1 MFLVFKIFLFQ
12 LSLLIYSSK
21 LSIYLTCL
29 KLFLRFF
36 LNKDVECL
44 DENISQNNQTQNILN
59 YENKDSNR
67 DELVLNFKINFSEI
81 TLENDEFP
89 SSFNCSFS
97 AFDQEFHFYF
107 KYRSFAF
114 SENTP
119 VYMWNGLILEKRI
132 DGKVF
137 FLIPYFL
144 FILK

>member
-1 MFLVFKIFLFQ
+1 MDKRDLEPQYLFHFREC
-12 LSLLIYSSK
+12 LSLSLKPLFHLQI
-21 LSIYLTCL
+21 LSILQ
-29 KLFLRFF
+29 R
-36 LNKDVECL
+36 DH
-44 DENISQNNQTQNILN
+44 DRQTEYQDNILN
-59 YENKDSNR
+59 YENIDSNR
-67 DELVLNFKINFSEI
+67 DELVLNFKINFSET

-137 FLIPYFL
+137 F
-144 FILK
+144 